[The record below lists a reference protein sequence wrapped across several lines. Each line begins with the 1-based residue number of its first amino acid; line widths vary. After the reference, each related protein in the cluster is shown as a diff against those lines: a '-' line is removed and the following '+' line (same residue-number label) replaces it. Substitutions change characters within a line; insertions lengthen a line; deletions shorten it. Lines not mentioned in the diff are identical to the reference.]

1 MTKQIPTKVSYSRR
15 TEHEQKQRRAKWQG
29 ELMMGLSFAML
40 IFMCLTI
47 NL

>member
-1 MTKQIPTKVSYSRR
+1 MTKQTRR
-15 TEHEQKQRRAKWQG
+15 TEYEQKQRRAKWQG
-29 ELMMGLSFAML
+29 ELIIGTCFAML